1 MKQVFPQNRD
11 VAFETIREAISS
23 SPVTTAAPFS
33 DAAIALCEAISRK
46 LFALPNAQEMSEVYS
61 LAFFLREGSLRKLKQ
76 EWLASVP
83 GNCNAMPRGRVFHI
97 APANVEVMFVYSWVI
112 SMLCGNA
119 NIVRIPSKPSRIIDI
134 LCESMSEVLKDFPEI
149 AATQF
154 GVSYEADNVITKAL
168 SEISQVRIIWG
179 GDETVKSIRSVE
191 APAGLR
197 DVVFPNRFSWAAVK
211 ADSLLQMSEEQR
223 GELATR
229 FFNDSYL
236 FDQRACSSPQIFV
249 FVGADAESAKAHALF
264 MGDLQKIVEAR
275 KYTTDASHAIE
286 KLSAAALIAAR
297 DFGAVLDNRS
307 PELMN
312 IAATYSEHVRT
323 ATCGGG
329 FFVVLYLPTLDAIA
343 SMATARDQTLSHAG
357 FTESELSTAL
367 TEIRGRGFD
376 RIVPFGQALQFEPIW
391 DGMNLMNELTRIVR
405 CLW

>member
-46 LFALPNAQEMSEVYS
+46 LFAIPNAQEMSEVYS

-83 GNCNAMPRGRVFHI
+83 GNCTAMPRGRVFHI

-134 LCESMSEVLKDFPEI
+134 LCESMSEALKDFPEI

-179 GDETVKSIRSVE
+179 GDETVKGMRS
-191 APAGLR
+191 
-197 DVVFPNRFSWAAVK
+197 
-211 ADSLLQMSEEQR
+211 DS
-223 GELATR
+223 
-229 FFNDSYL
+229 
-236 FDQRACSSPQIFV
+236 
-249 FVGADAESAKAHALF
+249 
-264 MGDLQKIVEAR
+264 
-275 KYTTDASHAIE
+275 
-286 KLSAAALIAAR
+286 
-297 DFGAVLDNRS
+297 
-307 PELMN
+307 
-312 IAATYSEHVRT
+312 
-323 ATCGGG
+323 
-329 FFVVLYLPTLDAIA
+329 
-343 SMATARDQTLSHAG
+343 
-357 FTESELSTAL
+357 
-367 TEIRGRGFD
+367 
-376 RIVPFGQALQFEPIW
+376 
-391 DGMNLMNELTRIVR
+391 
-405 CLW
+405 